1 MNSNQIFFK
10 SCLSPYFVKNKL
22 LRVIINGDTYDVASQ
37 KYICEDLFL
46 IELKNFDKNNYN
58 LEEDCNNVLYFVK
71 HCPDSYMGQIPNKQI
86 VKDLTR
92 QVKFN
97 HLNNCL

>member
-1 MNSNQIFFK
+1 MTPSLI
-10 SCLSPYFVKNKL
+10 KNKL
-22 LRVIINGDTYDVASQ
+22 LRVIIKDNAYEVVQQ

-58 LEEDCNNVLYFVK
+58 FEEECNDVLYFVK
-71 HCPDSYMGQIPNKQI
+71 HCPDSYRGQIPNKQI

-92 QVKFN
+92 QVKFE